1 MKRFHYA
8 WVIAVSC
15 FLMQGVVVG
24 LILNCRGQF
33 LTPVCD
39 SMGYKMGE
47 FTLYLFFQG
56 IVSFFFTPI
65 AGRIMSGG
73 KFKPAM
79 ITAVIILSL
88 ALFLSSFATHL
99 WHFYLSGIMMGLSMP
114 MLYVLAVPV
123 LTNNWFVK
131 RRGLVLGIS
140 AGASG
145 LMGVVGN
152 LILAEIIE
160 SKGWRSG
167 YLVIGLTIAIVLLP
181 VTIFLIRLKPEDK
194 GLKAYGYN
202 QKEET
207 DIYIE
212 SSGMTAKQALGTA
225 SFWFIALT
233 GFFVGTLSAVPQLLQ
248 SYTTFLGK
256 ASSFAAT
263 VVSVGMFGN
272 IFCKLLLGYIVD
284 RLGSEK
290 TSYFSIFML
299 SVSAF
304 LILFP
309 KNEPLLF
316 VGAFFTGMST
326 AMLSTGF
333 PVVIKT
339 LFGNKD
345 YSSVYSYFAMATGL
359 ASALGL
365 SIYGFMIDYYG
376 DYRQAIMMSV
386 IMGLAALTSTVLAFL
401 LMKRRNL
408 RENN

>member
-15 FLMQGVVVG
+15 FLIQGVVVG

-47 FTLYLFFQG
+47 FTLYLLFQG

-65 AGRIMSGG
+65 AGRLMSGK
-73 KFKPAM
+73 KFRPAM
-79 ITAVIILSL
+79 VIAVIILSL
-88 ALFLSSFATHL
+88 ALFLSSFATRL

-114 MLYVLAVPV
+114 ILYVLAVPV

-131 RRGLVLGIS
+131 KRGFVLGIS
-140 AGASG
+140 AAASG
-145 LMGVVGN
+145 LVGVAGN
-152 LILAEIIE
+152 LLLARIIE

-167 YLVIGLTIAIVLLP
+167 YLIIGLTIAILLLP
-181 VTIFLIRLKPEDK
+181 VTVFLIQLNPESK

-202 QKEET
+202 LKEEI
-207 DIYIE
+207 DISTE
-212 SSGMTAKQALGTA
+212 SSGMTAKQALRTV

-248 SYTTFLGK
+248 SYATFLGK
-256 ASSFAAT
+256 TPSFAAT

-272 IFCKLLLGYIVD
+272 IFCKFLLGYIVD

-290 TSYFSIFML
+290 TSYFSTFMI

-309 KNEPLLF
+309 KNELLLF
-316 VGAFFTGMST
+316 IGAFFTGMST
-326 AMLSTGF
+326 GTLSTVF

-365 SIYGFMIDYYG
+365 SMYGFIIDHYG
-376 DYRQAIMMSV
+376 DYAPPFLMSA
-386 IMGLAALTSTVLAFL
+386 IMGLVALVSTLLAFL
-401 LMKRRNL
+401 LMKRRKL
-408 RENN
+408 KEVS

>member
-24 LILNCRGQF
+24 LIQNCRGQF
-33 LTPVCD
+33 LTPVCN

-47 FTLYLFFQG
+47 FTLYQFFQG
-56 IVSFFFTPI
+56 VVSFFFTPI
-65 AGRIMSGG
+65 AGRLMSGK
-73 KFKPAM
+73 KFRPAM
-79 ITAVIILSL
+79 VIAVITLSL
-88 ALFLSSFATHL
+88 ALFLSSSATRL

-131 RRGLVLGIS
+131 RRGFVLGIS

-145 LMGVVGN
+145 LVGVVGN
-152 LILAEIIE
+152 LLLAGIIE

-167 YLVIGLTIAIVLLP
+167 YLIIGLTIAIVLLP
-181 VTIFLIRLKPEDK
+181 VIIFLIHLNPEGK

-202 QKEET
+202 QKEV
-207 DIYIE
+207 DISTE
-212 SSGMTAKQALGTA
+212 SSGMATKQALGTV
-225 SFWFIALT
+225 SFWLIALT
-233 GFFVGTLSAVPQLLQ
+233 GFFVGILSTVPQLLQ

-256 ASSFAAT
+256 TPSFAAT
-263 VVSVGMFGN
+263 VVSVGMLGN
-272 IFCKLLLGYIVD
+272 IFCKLLLGFIID

-290 TSYFSIFML
+290 TSYFSIFMI
-299 SVSAF
+299 SVSFF

-309 KNEPLLF
+309 KKELLLF
-316 VGAFFTGMST
+316 IGAFFTGMST
-326 AMLSTGF
+326 GMLSTVF
-333 PVVIKT
+333 PVAIKT

-359 ASALGL
+359 ASTLGL
-365 SIYGFMIDYYG
+365 SIYGFMIDHYG
-376 DYRQAIMMSV
+376 DYTSSFFMSA
-386 IMGLAALTSTVLAFL
+386 IMGLAAMASALLAFL
-401 LMKRRNL
+401 LMKRRKL
-408 RENN
+408 KEGS